1 MAKTVVRVLSAECRT
16 FSSVCLCS
24 GEVVVNDEL
33 VEHMVLSQLGKRVML

>member
-1 MAKTVVRVLSAECRT
+1 
-16 FSSVCLCS
+16 LCS